1 MKKLLLITLLLSVT
15 FSFAQQ
21 KNENDAD
28 PKNNDPP
35 KVILSVSASPN
46 PFSVRTKIIFHLR
59 EDNLV
64 EFSVKNLLG
73 KTVYFEKIDA
83 RRGLNSFFFD
93 KDDLIKGMYFYT
105 IRIENQYDQFV
116 SKRLIIDY

>member
-21 KNENDAD
+21 NNENDAD
-28 PKNNDPP
+28 PKNNEPP

-46 PFSVRTKIIFHLR
+46 PFSVRTKIIFSLK

-64 EFSVKNLLG
+64 QFSVKNLLG
-73 KTVYFEKIDA
+73 KTVYFEKVDA
-83 RRGLNSFFFD
+83 KSGINSIIFD
-93 KDDLIKGMYFYT
+93 KDDLTKGMYIYS
-105 IRIENQYDQFV
+105 IQIENQII
-116 SKRLIIDY
+116 SKRLIIR